1 MFPRL
6 PRYLASLVLLGV
18 CLTGLT
24 AQAGNRPPIVAATLD
39 GPDSLLAGATGTF
52 SITASDPDGDTLT
65 YAWTQ
70 QAPSAKGTWVGSRT
84 GSSAQWYSPA
94 IGTRTSFTL
103 KVSVTDGRSA
113 PVVRSVTIPVTVPR
127 YGTDIQPVWRDAG
140 CTRCHPRSGGL
151 NLSASSYTSLV
162 GARANVAECN
172 TLSRVSASKPGD
184 SVLVRKLE
192 GTACGSRMPRNNPT
206 YFDQHPDLLVRV
218 RSWVL
223 AGALDD

>member
-1 MFPRL
+1 ML
-6 PRYLASLVLLGV
+6 PRMQRCLAALVLLGV
-18 CLTGLT
+18 CLTSL
-24 AQAGNRPPIVAATLD
+24 AALAGNRPPTVAATIN
-39 GPDSLLAGATGTF
+39 GPDTLLAGATGTF

-65 YAWTQ
+65 YAWAQ
-70 QAPSAKGTWVGSRT
+70 QAPASRGTWVGPRN

-94 IGTRTSFTL
+94 IGTQTSFTL

-113 PVVRSVTIPVTVPR
+113 PVVRSVTLRVTVPR
-127 YGTDIQPVWRDAG
+127 YSADIQPVWREAG

-172 TLSRVSASKPGD
+172 TLSRVSAGKPGD

-192 GTACGSRMPRNNPT
+192 GTACSNRMPRNNPT